1 MDGMTKEDTKK
12 MLAYLWTAYPGFL
25 DGLNLTAAVNVWND
39 AFKEEDVRIVSKAVS
54 NYVKTVPYTPTIA
67 GIQKQIDII
76 KESQTDTDYWAL
88 IQKAIGN
95 SIYNSKEEFEKLPEV
110 CKSFVGSASA
120 LRDMAQADTG
130 VINTVVKGQFLKRVE
145 AIREHQNVQ
154 KGLPVSVVM
163 ALAESKMLEGETD
176 D

>member
-1 MDGMTKEDTKK
+1 MTKDEVRT
-12 MLAYLWTAYPGFL
+12 MLKYLDSAYRHFYEG
-25 DGLNLTAAVNVWND
+25 VNPTDVLEVWAD
-39 AFKEEDVRIVSKAVS
+39 AFKDEERIVVAKACG
-54 NYVKTVPYTPTIA
+54 NYVKLNPHPPTIA
-67 GIQKQIDII
+67 GIMKQVQLI
-76 KESQTDTDYWAL
+76 KDAQTDTDYWAL

-163 ALAESKMLEGETD
+163 ALEESKMLEGETD